1 MATKQTRLTPFGR
14 KVRKRLID
22 KNMTQVE
29 LAALLGCN
37 KQYIHKILVG
47 GSTVLSSSLYDTG
60 CDNIQFPLF
69 RLAPNL
75 KVAGLGHNGS
85 RWWYWLS
92 AVVSAA
98 AFALCDTN
106 GGSHY
111 TGAAGDGGVRPYF
124 CIG

>member
-47 GSTVLSSSLYDTG
+47 ERSG
-60 CDNIQFPLF
+60 
-69 RLAPNL
+69 
-75 KVAGLGHNGS
+75 VATHFS
-85 RWWYWLS
+85 
-92 AVVSAA
+92 
-98 AFALCDTN
+98 
-106 GGSHY
+106 
-111 TGAAGDGGVRPYF
+111 
-124 CIG
+124 

>member
-47 GSTVLSSSLYDTG
+47 ERSGKKYIEAISRMRNDYMFHAVLQKNEEVLR
-60 CDNIQFPLF
+60 N
-69 RLAPNL
+69 
-75 KVAGLGHNGS
+75 K
-85 RWWYWLS
+85 
-92 AVVSAA
+92 
-98 AFALCDTN
+98 
-106 GGSHY
+106 
-111 TGAAGDGGVRPYF
+111 GA
-124 CIG
+124 

>member
-47 GSTVLSSSLYDTG
+47 VMLSRLVDTFFSRTSWTMLLYAE
-60 CDNIQFPLF
+60 NHSIS
-69 RLAPNL
+69 
-75 KVAGLGHNGS
+75 VA
-85 RWWYWLS
+85 
-92 AVVSAA
+92 
-98 AFALCDTN
+98 
-106 GGSHY
+106 
-111 TGAAGDGGVRPYF
+111 
-124 CIG
+124 